1 MVSSSASKYEY
12 ANPGESWGQFYVPKG
27 DWWRGKIKGSL
38 QGPKRCSK
46 GKSCGATC
54 IATSK
59 VCRIELEVKGVGD
72 LRDRIA
78 KVLEGK
84 DLSKLRKPKPKPV
97 KPASPGSK
105 VFGISRE
112 DEKFL
117 PKQKVDFPGSNII
130 GYEDFLK
137 SRERERNEAIK
148 YIKEIREKEKQLG
161 RKYKNSEI
169 RRMMDLKYTIAA
181 REKELND
188 PKTNKKYIPSIKAD
202 LRKLRNE
209 QKNLEEG

>member
-1 MVSSSASKYEY
+1 M
-12 ANPGESWGQFYVPKG
+12 
-27 DWWRGKIKGSL
+27 
-38 QGPKRCSK
+38 
-46 GKSCGATC
+46 
-54 IATSK
+54 
-59 VCRIELEVKGVGD
+59 
-72 LRDRIA
+72 
-78 KVLEGK
+78 LEGK
-84 DLSKLRKPKPKPV
+84 DLSKLRKPEPEPV

-112 DEKFL
+112 DAKFL
-117 PKQKVDFPGSNII
+117 PKQQVDFPGSNVI
-130 GYEDFLK
+130 GYKDFPK
-137 SRERERNEAIK
+137 SHERERNEAIK

-188 PKTNKKYIPSIKAD
+188 PKTNKENIPSIKAD